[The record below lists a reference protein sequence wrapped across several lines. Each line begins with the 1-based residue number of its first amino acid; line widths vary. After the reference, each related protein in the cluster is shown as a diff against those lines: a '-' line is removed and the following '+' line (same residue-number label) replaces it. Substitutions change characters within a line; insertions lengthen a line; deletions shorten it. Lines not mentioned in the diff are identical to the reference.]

1 MDTRSRFEESKR
13 RLTESTLLA
22 HPLQHTKLILK
33 TDDKLR
39 LKHFFLCLPRWLLK
53 TTRLLFFQ
61 NIDRNT
67 AKIQYVYR
75 ANELT
80 IYASLKFFRHLMKA
94 RDITITT
101 DYKPLLYTLVQ
112 PSDKASERQRRQLDF
127 INQITIKIILVSR
140 EENEIADTLSQLE
153 AINMSILISTDE
165 LYTEQQTDAELKS
178 LLES

>member
-1 MDTRSRFEESKR
+1 
-13 RLTESTLLA
+13 
-22 HPLQHTKLILK
+22 
-33 TDDKLR
+33 
-39 LKHFFLCLPRWLLK
+39 
-53 TTRLLFFQ
+53 
-61 NIDRNT
+61 
-67 AKIQYVYR
+67 
-75 ANELT
+75 
-80 IYASLKFFRHLMKA
+80 MKA